1 MKTFETLTW
10 LLACICTRSEKRVKH
25 KQLNVSKSTFHK
37 SDPVVGWGDGGGW
50 GEVSPQ
56 RANTWETSPWSY
68 LARWGAQCLP
78 DHLRRMEVVGAAAWV
93 SSVSPLARRGR
104 MSRTD
109 TKFDTPASSAH
120 CTCLPLRMH
129 GTDIRLLPSAPLAE
143 APLEEEEEEDDEEEE
158 EEWGPG
164 EEKEADFFTGLEDRL
179 RSRFSEQDEHFLP
192 LEPRAL
198 RTSSTSS
205 SCSITRWNVSEAS
218 GKASEMRGL
227 VRRMRLQS
235 TSASGLASSPLTGSS
250 SQRCTSSRDKAVAA
264 EEAELEEEL
273 LTHGQLV
280 SELASSRQ
288 RLSGESHVGAMTSS
302 PWLAPAAVSSPAR
315 FLAAEGEAV
324 WNADV
329 TPALNNR
336 DSLLIKPVSV
346 FRQLQNG
353 TETGS
358 ELSENRPTNDE
369 VKKKIDRYK
378 L

>member
-1 MKTFETLTW
+1 
-10 LLACICTRSEKRVKH
+10 
-25 KQLNVSKSTFHK
+25 
-37 SDPVVGWGDGGGW
+37 
-50 GEVSPQ
+50 
-56 RANTWETSPWSY
+56 
-68 LARWGAQCLP
+68 
-78 DHLRRMEVVGAAAWV
+78 VVGAAAWV

-109 TKFDTPASSAH
+109 TKLDTPASSAH

-143 APLEEEEEEDDEEEE
+143 APLEEEDDDDDEEEE
-158 EEWGPG
+158 EEEEVWGPG

-235 TSASGLASSPLTGSS
+235 TSASGLASTPLTGSS

-315 FLAAEGEAV
+315 VLAADGEAV
-324 WNADV
+324 
-329 TPALNNR
+329 
-336 DSLLIKPVSV
+336 
-346 FRQLQNG
+346 
-353 TETGS
+353 
-358 ELSENRPTNDE
+358 
-369 VKKKIDRYK
+369 
-378 L
+378 

>member
-1 MKTFETLTW
+1 M
-10 LLACICTRSEKRVKH
+10 
-25 KQLNVSKSTFHK
+25 
-37 SDPVVGWGDGGGW
+37 
-50 GEVSPQ
+50 
-56 RANTWETSPWSY
+56 
-68 LARWGAQCLP
+68 
-78 DHLRRMEVVGAAAWV
+78 VGAAAWV

-129 GTDIRLLPSAPLAE
+129 GTDIRRLPSAPLAE
-143 APLEEEEEEDDEEEE
+143 APLVEVEEDDEDEEEE

-198 RTSSTSS
+198 QTSSTSS

-235 TSASGLASSPLTGSS
+235 TSASGLASTPRTDWS
-250 SQRCTSSRDKAVAA
+250 SQRCTSSRDKAVAG

-280 SELASSRQ
+280 PELTSSRQ

-324 WNADV
+324 RNADV

-336 DSLLIKPVSV
+336 DSLLIKPVFV
-346 FRQLQNG
+346 FRPLQNG
-353 TETGS
+353 TELAPSCPKTARRTTR
-358 ELSENRPTNDE
+358 L
-369 VKKKIDRYK
+369 KKSIDINYK
-378 L
+378 NEIRS